1 MTNEQQKAKE
11 LAELLIAFAEGK
23 QFLLNSVTGWIDLKF
38 ETVEEIILYFHTPEN
53 IIRIKPETKRI
64 ALTQQDLIDR
74 ELSGKTM
81 RMKIGN
87 EIRLITKWDEHY
99 LWIDGYK
106 YYYDSIVMGYPFLD
120 NSPCYKEVECE

>member
-1 MTNEQQKAKE
+1 MTNEQEKAKE
-11 LAELLIAFAEGK
+11 LAKLLNAFADGK
-23 QFLLNSVTGWIDLKF
+23 QLQAGGCEFDDYQVASILKLTKDFLHPYHF
-38 ETVEEIILYFHTPEN
+38 
-53 IIRIKPETKRI
+53 RIKPKTKWI
-64 ALTQQDLIDR
+64 ALNQQDLIDR

-99 LWIDGYK
+99 LWIDGYQ
-106 YYYDSIVMGYPFLD
+106 YYYDSIVMEYPFLD